1 MATKK
6 REVYLGSG
14 NVFADIG
21 VREPEEMLIKA
32 ELSARIV
39 DIIRKRGLTQT
50 AAAKLLGVDQ
60 PRVSAL
66 FHGKIRQ
73 FSVERLMRF
82 LTTLNRN
89 IRIVVEEA
97 PRRRR
102 GKVTV
107 EAA

>member
-1 MATKK
+1 MSTRK
-6 REVYLGSG
+6 REVYLSSG

-32 ELSARIV
+32 ELSARVV

-50 AAAKLLGVDQ
+50 AAAKLLGIDQ

-97 PRRRR
+97 PRQRR